1 MIETDVLKEA
11 ERLISTAE
19 TQQITLRL
27 LGGTA
32 IGIRCPSAKHRAVA
46 RKYPDID
53 LIGFKKQSRT
63 IRKFFMSMGYEEN
76 KMFNALRGS
85 TRLMFFD
92 MPNKRRIDI
101 FLDYFDMCH
110 KFELSDRLKID
121 PKTLSLA
128 DLLATKLQVV
138 KTNEKDIKDMV
149 ALLLDH
155 DVGTSDEPEKVNGK
169 RLAKLCAEDW
179 GIYKTFTTVIG
190 KVLAVLEQLDLTPD
204 EKKLVKD
211 RLERISKMIDDEPK
225 SLKWK
230 MRARVGEKS
239 VWYKLPDD
247 LAE

>member
-1 MIETDVLKEA
+1 MIEEDVLKEA

-19 TQQITLRL
+19 AQQITLRL

-53 LIGFKKQSRT
+53 LIGRKKQSRT
-63 IRKFFMSMGYEEN
+63 IRTFFTTMGYEEN

-85 TRLMFFD
+85 SRLMFFD
-92 MPNKRRIDI
+92 MVNKRRIDI

-110 KFELSDRLKID
+110 RFDLSDRLMID
-121 PKTLSLA
+121 PKTLPLA

-155 DVGTSDEPEKVNGK
+155 DVGTSDEPEKVNGM

-179 GIYKTFTTVIG
+179 GIYKTFTMVLG
-190 KVLAVLEQLDLTPD
+190 KVLIVLEQLDLTPD

-211 RLERISKMIDDEPK
+211 RIERISKMIEDEPK

-247 LAE
+247 LAD

>member
-11 ERLISTAE
+11 ERIISTAE
-19 TQQITLRL
+19 GQNITLRL

-46 RKYPDID
+46 RTYPDID
-53 LIGFKKQSRT
+53 LVGHKKQARA
-63 IRKFFMSMGYEEN
+63 IRKFFSTMGYEDN

-85 TRLMFFD
+85 SRLMFFD
-92 MPNKRRIDI
+92 IPNKRRIDI

-110 KFELSDRLKID
+110 KFDLRDRLTID

-155 DVGTSDEPEKVNGK
+155 DVVTSDELEKVNGK
-169 RLAKLCAEDW
+169 RIAKLCAEDW
-179 GIYKTFTTVIG
+179 GIWKTFTTVLG
-190 KVLAVLEQLDLTPD
+190 KILVVLEQLDLTPD
-204 EKKLVKD
+204 ERKVVRDRIERLSKLI
-211 RLERISKMIDDEPK
+211 EDEPK
-225 SLKWK
+225 SMKWK

>member
-11 ERLISTAE
+11 ERIISTAE
-19 TQQITLRL
+19 SQKITLRL

-46 RKYPDID
+46 RTYPDID
-53 LIGFKKQSRT
+53 LIGYKKQARSIREFFST
-63 IRKFFMSMGYEEN
+63 IGYEDN

-85 TRLMFFD
+85 SRLMFFD
-92 MPNKRRIDI
+92 IPNKRRIDI

-110 KFELSDRLKID
+110 RFDLRNRLTID

-155 DVGTSDEPEKVNGK
+155 DVATSDQPEKVNGM
-169 RLAKLCAEDW
+169 RLSKLCAEDW
-179 GIYKTFTTVIG
+179 GIYKTFTS
-190 KVLAVLEQLDLTPD
+190 VLAKILVVLEQLQLSPD
-204 EKKLVKD
+204 EKKLVKN
-211 RLERISKMIDDEPK
+211 RIEQITKLIEKEPK

-230 MRARVGEKS
+230 MRAPLGEKTP
-239 VWYKLPDD
+239 WYKMPED

>member
-1 MIETDVLKEA
+1 MTETDVLKEA
-11 ERLISTAE
+11 ERIISTA
-19 TQQITLRL
+19 QSQNITLRL
-27 LGGTA
+27 MGGTA
-32 IGIRCPSAKHRAVA
+32 FGIRCPSAKHRAVA
-46 RKYPDID
+46 RTYPDID
-53 LIGFKKQSRT
+53 LVGLKKQSRT
-63 IRKFFMSMGYEEN
+63 IREFFTSIGYEDN

-85 TRLMFFD
+85 TRLMFLD

-101 FLDYFDMCH
+101 FLDDFDMCH
-110 KFELSDRLKID
+110 RIDLHDRLKID

-155 DVGTSDEPEKVNGK
+155 DVATSDEPEKVNGK

-179 GIYKTFTTVIG
+179 GIYKTFTS
-190 KVLAVLEQLDLTPD
+190 VLAKILIVMEQLDLTPD
-204 EKKLVKD
+204 ERKLVKD
-211 RLERISKMIDDEPK
+211 RIERISKMIEEEPK
-225 SLKWK
+225 SMKWK
-230 MRARVGEKS
+230 MRARVGEKA

>member
-11 ERLISTAE
+11 ERIISTAE
-19 TQQITLRL
+19 SQNITLRL

-46 RKYPDID
+46 RTYPDID
-53 LIGFKKQSRT
+53 LAGLKKQARS
-63 IRKFFMSMGYEEN
+63 IRKFFSTMGYEDN

-92 MPNKRRIDI
+92 LPNKRRVDI
-101 FLDYFDMCH
+101 FLDNFDMCH
-110 KFELSDRLKID
+110 KFDLRDRLTID

-155 DVGTSDEPEKVNGK
+155 DVVTSDQPEKVNGM
-169 RLAKLCAEDW
+169 RLAKLCADDW
-179 GIYKTFTTVIG
+179 GIYKTFTS
-190 KVLAVLEQLDLTPD
+190 VLAKILVVLEQFQLSAE

-211 RLERISKMIDDEPK
+211 RIDRITKLIEDEPK
-225 SLKWK
+225 SMRWK

-239 VWYKLPDD
+239 VWYKMPEDVAD
-247 LAE
+247 

>member
-63 IRKFFMSMGYEEN
+63 IRKFFKSMGYEEN
-76 KMFNALRGS
+76 EMFNALRGS

-110 KFELSDRLKID
+110 KFELRDRLTID
-121 PKTLSLA
+121 LKTLSLA

-155 DVGTSDEPEKVNGK
+155 EVATSDEPEKVNGK

-179 GIYKTFTTVIG
+179 GIYKTFTTVVAKIL
-190 KVLAVLEQLDLTPD
+190 VVLEQLELTPD
-204 EKKLVKD
+204 ERKLVKD
-211 RLERISKMIDDEPK
+211 RVERISKMIEDEPK

>member
-1 MIETDVLKEA
+1 MTEADVLKEA
-11 ERLISTAE
+11 ERIISTAE
-19 TQQITLRL
+19 SQNIILRL

-46 RKYPDID
+46 RTYPDID
-53 LIGFKKQSRT
+53 LVGLKKQARL
-63 IRKFFMSMGYEEN
+63 IREFFSAMGYEDN

-92 MPNKRRIDI
+92 IPNKRRIDI
-101 FLDYFDMCH
+101 FLDHFDMCH
-110 KFELSDRLKID
+110 RFDLRDRLTID

-155 DVGTSDEPEKVNGK
+155 DVGTSDQAETVNGM

-179 GIYKTFTTVIG
+179 GIYKTFTSVLA
-190 KVLAVLEQLDLTPD
+190 KVLVVLEQLELTPD
-204 EKKLVKD
+204 ERKLVRD
-211 RLERISKMIDDEPK
+211 RIERISKMIEDEPK

-230 MRARVGEKS
+230 MRARVGEKT
-239 VWYKLPDD
+239 VWYKMPED

>member
-11 ERLISTAE
+11 ERLISTADS
-19 TQQITLRL
+19 QKLTLRL

-32 IGIRCPSAKHRAVA
+32 FGIRCPSAKHRAVA
-46 RKYPDID
+46 RTYPDID
-53 LIGFKKQSRT
+53 LVGLKKESRT
-63 IRKFFMSMGYEEN
+63 LRKFFMSMGYEEN

-92 MPNKRRIDI
+92 IPNKRRIDI

-110 KFELSDRLKID
+110 KIELKDRLKID
-121 PKTLSLA
+121 AKTLSLA

-155 DVGTSDEPEKVNGK
+155 DVVTSDEPEKVNGL
-169 RLAKLCAEDW
+169 RIAKLCADDW
-179 GIYKTFTTVIG
+179 GIWKTFTTVLD
-190 KVLAVLEQLDLTPD
+190 KMRVMLEQLQLTPD
-204 EKKLVKD
+204 ERKLVRD
-211 RLERISKMIDDEPK
+211 RIEHLSKMIEDDPK
-225 SLKWK
+225 SMKWK

-239 VWYKLPDD
+239 AWYKLPDD

>member
-11 ERLISTAE
+11 ERIISTAE
-19 TQQITLRL
+19 SQNITLRL

-46 RKYPDID
+46 RTYPDID
-53 LIGFKKQSRT
+53 LAGLKKQARS
-63 IRKFFMSMGYEEN
+63 IRKFFSTMGYEDN

-85 TRLMFFD
+85 ARLMFFD
-92 MPNKRRIDI
+92 LPNKRRVDI
-101 FLDYFDMCH
+101 FLDNFDMCH
-110 KFELSDRLKID
+110 KFDLRDRLTID

-155 DVGTSDEPEKVNGK
+155 DVVTSDQPEKVNGM
-169 RLAKLCAEDW
+169 RLAKLCADDW
-179 GIYKTFTTVIG
+179 GIYKTFTS
-190 KVLAVLEQLDLTPD
+190 VLAKILVVLEQFQLSAE

-211 RLERISKMIDDEPK
+211 RIDRITKLIEDEPK
-225 SLKWK
+225 SMRWK

-239 VWYKLPDD
+239 VWYKMPEDVAD
-247 LAE
+247 

>member
-11 ERLISTAE
+11 DRLISTAE
-19 TQQITLRL
+19 SQKITLRL

-32 IGIRCPSAKHRAVA
+32 FGIRCPSAKHRAVA
-46 RKYPDID
+46 RTYPDID
-53 LIGFKKQSRT
+53 LVGLKKQSRT
-63 IRKFFMSMGYEEN
+63 LREFFKSMGYEDN

-110 KFELSDRLKID
+110 KIELRDRLTID

-155 DVGTSDEPEKVNGK
+155 DVATSDEPEKVNGT
-169 RLAKLCAEDW
+169 RLAEMCAEDW
-179 GIYKTFTTVIG
+179 GIWKTFTNVLG
-190 KVLAVLEQLDLTPD
+190 KMLVVVDQLELSPD
-204 EKKLVKD
+204 ERKLVKD
-211 RLERISKMIDDEPK
+211 RIERISKMIDDQPK
-225 SLKWK
+225 SMKWK

-247 LAE
+247 MAE

>member
-11 ERLISTAE
+11 ERIISTAE
-19 TQQITLRL
+19 NQHITLRL

-46 RKYPDID
+46 RTYPDID
-53 LIGFKKQSRT
+53 LVGLKKQSRT
-63 IRKFFMSMGYEEN
+63 IRGFFTTMGYEEN

-92 MPNKRRIDI
+92 IPNKRRIDV

-110 KFELSDRLKID
+110 KFELRDRLTID
-121 PKTLSLA
+121 PMTLSMA

-155 DVGTSDEPEKVNGK
+155 EIAESDERDKVNAM
-169 RLAKLCAEDW
+169 RLAKLCADDW
-179 GIYKTFTTVIG
+179 GIYKTFTM
-190 KVLAVLEQLDLTPD
+190 VLAKVMVMLDQLELTPD
-204 EKKLVKD
+204 ERKLVKD
-211 RLERISKMIDDEPK
+211 RIERISKMIEDEPK
-225 SLKWK
+225 SLKWR

-239 VWYKLPDD
+239 VWYKMPED
-247 LAE
+247 LAD

>member
-1 MIETDVLKEA
+1 LIETDVLKEA
-11 ERLISTAE
+11 ERIISTAE
-19 TQQITLRL
+19 SQHITLRL

-32 IGIRCPSAKHRAVA
+32 FGIRCPSAKHRAVA
-46 RKYPDID
+46 RTYPDID
-53 LIGFKKQSRT
+53 LIGLKKQSRAV
-63 IRKFFMSMGYEEN
+63 RKFFTSMGYEDN

-110 KFELSDRLKID
+110 KIELRDRLSID

-155 DVGTSDEPEKVNGK
+155 DVASSDEPKKVNGA
-169 RLAKLCAEDW
+169 RIAKLCGEDW
-179 GIYKTFTTVIG
+179 GIYKTFTTV
-190 KVLAVLEQLDLTPD
+190 LAKILLVLEQLELSPD
-204 EKKLVKD
+204 ERKLVRNRIE
-211 RLERISKMIDDEPK
+211 RLSKMIEDEPK
-225 SLKWK
+225 SMKWK

>member
-11 ERLISTAE
+11 ERIISTAE

-32 IGIRCPSAKHRAVA
+32 FGIRCPSAKHRAVA
-46 RKYPDID
+46 RAYPDID
-53 LIGFKKQSRT
+53 LVGFKKQSRA
-63 IRKFFMSMGYEEN
+63 IRGFFTTMGYEEN

-110 KFELSDRLKID
+110 RIELHDRLTID
-121 PKTLSLA
+121 PKTLPLA

-155 DVGTSDEPEKVNGK
+155 EVASSDEPEKVNGM

-179 GIYKTFTTVIG
+179 GIYKTFTMVIA
-190 KVLAVLEQLDLTPD
+190 KVLVVLERLDLTPD
-204 EKKLVKD
+204 EKKLVRD
-211 RLERISKMIDDEPK
+211 RLERISRMIEEEPK

-230 MRARVGEKS
+230 MRARVGEKT
-239 VWYKLPDD
+239 VWYKMPEDM
-247 LAE
+247 AE

>member
-11 ERLISTAE
+11 ERIISTAE
-19 TQQITLRL
+19 NQQITLRL

-46 RKYPDID
+46 RTYPDID
-53 LIGFKKQSRT
+53 LIGLKKQSRA
-63 IRKFFMSMGYEEN
+63 IRGFFMTMGYEEN

-92 MPNKRRIDI
+92 IPNKRRIDI

-110 KFELSDRLKID
+110 RFELSDRLTID
-121 PKTLSLA
+121 PKTLSMA

-155 DVGTSDEPEKVNGK
+155 EVATSDEPEKINGM
-169 RLAKLCAEDW
+169 RLAKLCADDW
-179 GIYKTFTTVIG
+179 GIYKTFTSVLA
-190 KVLAVLEQLDLTPD
+190 KVLVVLEKLELTPD
-204 EKKLVKD
+204 EKMLVKD
-211 RLERISKMIDDEPK
+211 RIERISKMIEDEPK
-225 SLKWK
+225 SLKWR
-230 MRARVGEKS
+230 MRARVGEKA
-239 VWYKLPDD
+239 VWYKMPED

>member
-1 MIETDVLKEA
+1 MTETDVLKEA
-11 ERLISTAE
+11 DRIISSAE
-19 TQQITLRL
+19 SQNITLRL

-32 IGIRCPSAKHRAVA
+32 FGIRCPSAKHRAVA
-46 RKYPDID
+46 RTYPDID
-53 LIGFKKQSRT
+53 LIGLKKQSRT
-63 IRKFFMSMGYEEN
+63 IRGFFTTMGYEDN

-92 MPNKRRIDI
+92 MSNKRRIDI
-101 FLDYFDMCH
+101 FLDNFDMCH
-110 KFELSDRLKID
+110 RIELRDRLKID

-155 DVGTSDEPEKVNGK
+155 DVATSDEPEKVNGL

-179 GIYKTFTTVIG
+179 GIYKTFTA
-190 KVLAVLEQLDLTPD
+190 VLAKMLVVLEQLELTPD
-204 EKKLVKD
+204 ERKLV
-211 RLERISKMIDDEPK
+211 RERIEQISKMIEDEPK
-225 SLKWK
+225 SIKWK

>member
-11 ERLISTAE
+11 ERIISTAE
-19 TQQITLRL
+19 SQNITLRL

-46 RKYPDID
+46 RTYPDID
-53 LIGFKKQSRT
+53 LAGFKKQARS
-63 IRKFFMSMGYEEN
+63 IRKFFSTMGYEDN

-92 MPNKRRIDI
+92 LPNKRRVDI
-101 FLDYFDMCH
+101 FLDHFDMCH
-110 KFELSDRLKID
+110 KFDLRDRLTID
-121 PKTLSLA
+121 PQTLSLA

-155 DVGTSDEPEKVNGK
+155 DVVTSDQPEKVNGM
-169 RLAKLCAEDW
+169 RLAKLCADDW
-179 GIYKTFTTVIG
+179 GIYKTFTS
-190 KVLAVLEQLDLTPD
+190 VLAKILVVLEQFQLSPD

-211 RLERISKMIDDEPK
+211 RIDQITKLIEDEPK
-225 SLKWK
+225 SMRWK

-239 VWYKLPDD
+239 VWYKMPEDVAD
-247 LAE
+247 

>member
-11 ERLISTAE
+11 ERIISTAE
-19 TQQITLRL
+19 NQHITLRL

-32 IGIRCPSAKHRAVA
+32 IGIRCPSAKRRAVA
-46 RKYPDID
+46 RTYPDID
-53 LIGFKKQSRT
+53 LVGLKKQSRT
-63 IRKFFMSMGYEEN
+63 IRGFFTTMGYEEN

-92 MPNKRRIDI
+92 IPNKRRIDV

-110 KFELSDRLKID
+110 KFELRDRLTID
-121 PKTLSLA
+121 PMTLSMA

-155 DVGTSDEPEKVNGK
+155 EIAESDERDKVNAM
-169 RLAKLCAEDW
+169 RLAKLCADDW
-179 GIYKTFTTVIG
+179 GIYKTFTM
-190 KVLAVLEQLDLTPD
+190 VLAKVMVMLDQLELTPD
-204 EKKLVKD
+204 ERKLVKD
-211 RLERISKMIDDEPK
+211 RIERISKMIEDEPK
-225 SLKWK
+225 SLKWR

-239 VWYKLPDD
+239 VWYKMPED
-247 LAE
+247 LAD

>member
-1 MIETDVLKEA
+1 MIEPDVLKEA
-11 ERLISTAE
+11 ERIISTAE
-19 TQQITLRL
+19 SQNITLRL

-46 RKYPDID
+46 RTYPDID
-53 LIGFKKQSRT
+53 LVGHKKQARA
-63 IRKFFMSMGYEEN
+63 IRKFFSTMGYEDN

-85 TRLMFFD
+85 SRLMFFD
-92 MPNKRRIDI
+92 IPNKRRIDI

-110 KFELSDRLKID
+110 KFDLRDRLTID

-155 DVGTSDEPEKVNGK
+155 EVGTSDQPETVNGM

-179 GIYKTFTTVIG
+179 GIYKTFTS
-190 KVLAVLEQLDLTPD
+190 VLAKILVVMDQFQLSPD

-211 RLERISKMIDDEPK
+211 RIEQITKLIEDEPK

-239 VWYKLPDD
+239 VWYKMPED

>member
-11 ERLISTAE
+11 ERIISTAE
-19 TQQITLRL
+19 SQNITLRL

-46 RKYPDID
+46 RTYPDID
-53 LIGFKKQSRT
+53 LAGLKKQARS
-63 IRKFFMSMGYEEN
+63 IRKFFSTMGYEDN

-92 MPNKRRIDI
+92 LPNKRRVDI
-101 FLDYFDMCH
+101 FLDNFDMCH
-110 KFELSDRLKID
+110 KFDLRDRLTID

-155 DVGTSDEPEKVNGK
+155 DVVTSDQPEKVNGM
-169 RLAKLCAEDW
+169 RLAKLCADDW
-179 GIYKTFTTVIG
+179 GIYKTFTS
-190 KVLAVLEQLDLTPD
+190 VLAKILVVLEQFQLSPE

-211 RLERISKMIDDEPK
+211 RIDRITKLIEDEPK
-225 SLKWK
+225 SMRWK

-239 VWYKLPDD
+239 VWYKMPEDVAD
-247 LAE
+247 

>member
-1 MIETDVLKEA
+1 MTETDVLKEA
-11 ERLISTAE
+11 ERIISTAE
-19 TQQITLRL
+19 SQNITLRL

-46 RKYPDID
+46 RTYPDID
-53 LIGFKKQSRT
+53 LVGLKKQARS
-63 IRKFFMSMGYEEN
+63 IRKFFSTMGYEDN

-92 MPNKRRIDI
+92 IPNKRRIDI
-101 FLDYFDMCH
+101 FLDHFDMCH
-110 KFELSDRLKID
+110 KFDLRDRLTID

-155 DVGTSDEPEKVNGK
+155 DVGTSDQSETVNGM

-179 GIYKTFTTVIG
+179 GIYKTFTS
-190 KVLAVLEQLDLTPD
+190 VLAKILVVLEQFQLSPD

-211 RLERISKMIDDEPK
+211 RIDRLTKLIEDEPK
-225 SLKWK
+225 SMRWK

-239 VWYKLPDD
+239 LWYNMPED
-247 LAE
+247 LAD

>member
-1 MIETDVLKEA
+1 MTETDVLKEA
-11 ERLISTAE
+11 DRIISSAE
-19 TQQITLRL
+19 SQNITLRL

-32 IGIRCPSAKHRAVA
+32 FGIRCPSAKHRAVA
-46 RKYPDID
+46 RTYPDID
-53 LIGFKKQSRT
+53 LIGLKKQSRT
-63 IRKFFMSMGYEEN
+63 IRGFFTTMGYEDN

-92 MPNKRRIDI
+92 MSNKRRIDI
-101 FLDYFDMCH
+101 FLDNFDMCH
-110 KFELSDRLKID
+110 RIELRDRLRID

-155 DVGTSDEPEKVNGK
+155 DVATSDEPEKVNGL

-179 GIYKTFTTVIG
+179 GIYKTFTS
-190 KVLAVLEQLDLTPD
+190 VLAKMLVVLEQLELTPD
-204 EKKLVKD
+204 ERKLVRD
-211 RLERISKMIDDEPK
+211 RIERISKMIEDEPK
-225 SLKWK
+225 SIKWR

>member
-1 MIETDVLKEA
+1 LIETDVLKEA
-11 ERLISTAE
+11 ERIISTAE
-19 TQQITLRL
+19 SQHITLRL

-32 IGIRCPSAKHRAVA
+32 FGIRCPSAKHRAVA
-46 RKYPDID
+46 RTYPDID
-53 LIGFKKQSRT
+53 LVGLKKQSRT
-63 IRKFFMSMGYEEN
+63 LRKFFTSMGYEDN

-110 KFELSDRLKID
+110 KIELRDRLSID

-155 DVGTSDEPEKVNGK
+155 DVASSDEPEKVNGM
-169 RLAKLCAEDW
+169 RIAKLCGEDW
-179 GIYKTFTTVIG
+179 GIYKTFTI
-190 KVLAVLEQLDLTPD
+190 VLAKILVVLEQLELSPD
-204 EKKLVKD
+204 ERKLVRD
-211 RLERISKMIDDEPK
+211 RVERLSKMIEDEPK
-225 SLKWK
+225 SMKWK
-230 MRARVGEKS
+230 MRARIGEKS

>member
-11 ERLISTAE
+11 ERIISTAE
-19 TQQITLRL
+19 SQNITLRL

-46 RKYPDID
+46 RTYPDID
-53 LIGFKKQSRT
+53 LAGLKKQARS
-63 IRKFFMSMGYEEN
+63 IRKFFSTMGYEDN

-92 MPNKRRIDI
+92 LPNKRRVDI
-101 FLDYFDMCH
+101 FLDNFDMCH
-110 KFELSDRLKID
+110 KFDLRDRLTID

-155 DVGTSDEPEKVNGK
+155 DVVTSDQPEKVNGM
-169 RLAKLCAEDW
+169 RLAKLCADDW
-179 GIYKTFTTVIG
+179 GIYKTFTS
-190 KVLAVLEQLDLTPD
+190 VLAKILVVLEQFQLSAE
-204 EKKLVKD
+204 EKTLVKD
-211 RLERISKMIDDEPK
+211 RIDRITKLIEDEPK
-225 SLKWK
+225 SMRWK

-239 VWYKLPDD
+239 VWYKMPEDVAD
-247 LAE
+247 

>member
-1 MIETDVLKEA
+1 MTEADVLKEA
-11 ERLISTAE
+11 DRIISTA
-19 TQQITLRL
+19 QSQNITLRL
-27 LGGTA
+27 MGGTA
-32 IGIRCPSAKHRAVA
+32 FGIRCPSAKHRAVA
-46 RKYPDID
+46 RTYPDID
-53 LIGFKKQSRT
+53 LVGLKKQSRT
-63 IRKFFMSMGYEEN
+63 IRQFFTSIGYEDN

-101 FLDYFDMCH
+101 FLDDFDMCH
-110 KFELSDRLKID
+110 RINLHDRLKID

-155 DVGTSDEPEKVNGK
+155 DVATSDEPEKVNGK

-179 GIYKTFTTVIG
+179 GIYKTFTS
-190 KVLAVLEQLDLTPD
+190 VLAKILIVMEQLDLTPD
-204 EKKLVKD
+204 ERKLVKD
-211 RLERISKMIDDEPK
+211 RIERISKMIEDEPK
-225 SLKWK
+225 SMKWK
-230 MRARVGEKS
+230 MRARVGEKAA
-239 VWYKLPDD
+239 WYKLPED

>member
-11 ERLISTAE
+11 ERIISTAE
-19 TQQITLRL
+19 NQHITLRL

-46 RKYPDID
+46 RTYPDID
-53 LIGFKKQSRT
+53 LVGLKKQSRT
-63 IRKFFMSMGYEEN
+63 IRGFFTTMGYEEN

-92 MPNKRRIDI
+92 IPNKRRIDV

-110 KFELSDRLKID
+110 KFELRDRLTID
-121 PKTLSLA
+121 PMTLSMA

-155 DVGTSDEPEKVNGK
+155 EIAESDERDKVNAM
-169 RLAKLCAEDW
+169 RLAQLCADDW
-179 GIYKTFTTVIG
+179 GIYKTFTM
-190 KVLAVLEQLDLTPD
+190 VLAKVMVMLDQLELTPD
-204 EKKLVKD
+204 ERKLVKD
-211 RLERISKMIDDEPK
+211 RIERISKMIEDEPK
-225 SLKWK
+225 SLKWR

-239 VWYKLPDD
+239 VWYKMPED
-247 LAE
+247 LAD

>member
-11 ERLISTAE
+11 DRLISTA
-19 TQQITLRL
+19 QSQKITLRL

-32 IGIRCPSAKHRAVA
+32 FGLRCPSAKHRAVA
-46 RKYPDID
+46 RTYPDID
-53 LIGFKKQSRT
+53 LVGLKKQSRD
-63 IRKFFMSMGYEEN
+63 IRKFFTSSGYEDN

-110 KFELSDRLKID
+110 KIELKDRLTID

-155 DVGTSDEPEKVNGK
+155 DVVTSDEPEKVNGM
-169 RLAKLCAEDW
+169 RLAEMCAEDW
-179 GIYKTFTTVIG
+179 GIWKTFTGVLG
-190 KVLAVLEQLDLTPD
+190 KMLVVLDQLELTPD
-204 EKKLVKD
+204 ERKLVKD
-211 RLERISKMIDDEPK
+211 RIDRISKMIDDQPK
-225 SLKWK
+225 SMKWK

-247 LAE
+247 MAE